1 MDNPLVQL
9 DPGLFIWTIATFV
22 VLLILLTLFAW
33 RPLLQALEARQE
45 GIRKSLE
52 DAEAARNE
60 LERLNRES
68 EEILRSARVDAE
80 GIVAKS
86 RGDAEALGE
95 EMKRKARVEADAMMA
110 DAKRQI
116 AAEKNQAIVDLRN
129 QVAEL
134 SIEIA
139 SKVLGRNVSSEDNDK
154 LVEDTL
160 KRLESLS

>member
-22 VLLILLTLFAW
+22 ALLILLTVFAW

-80 GIVAKS
+80 SIVAKS

-95 EMKRKARVEADAMMA
+95 DMKRKARAEADAIMA

-116 AAEKNQAIVDLRN
+116 AAEKTQAIGELRN

-139 SKVLGRNVSSEDNDK
+139 STVLERNVSSEDNDK

-160 KRLESLS
+160 KRLETLS

>member
-9 DPGLFIWTIATFV
+9 DPGLFIWTILTFL
-22 VLLILLTLFAW
+22 VLLGLLGRFAW
-33 RPLLQALEARQE
+33 GPLLQALETRQE

-52 DAEAARNE
+52 DAEAARRE

-68 EEILRSARVDAE
+68 GAILKSARIEAE
-80 GIVAKS
+80 SIVTKS
-86 RGDAEALGE
+86 RGDAEALRE
-95 EMKRKARVEADAMMA
+95 EFKKRARAEADAMIG

-116 AAEKNQAIVDLRN
+116 ASEKAQAIGDLRN

-134 SIEIA
+134 AITIA
-139 SKVLGRNVSSEDNDK
+139 TKVLERNVSREDNDK

-160 KRLESLS
+160 KRLETLS

>member
-9 DPGLFIWTIATFV
+9 DPGLFIWTILTFL
-22 VLLILLTLFAW
+22 VLLGLLGRFAW
-33 RPLLQALEARQE
+33 GPLLQALETRQE

-52 DAEAARNE
+52 DAEAARRE

-68 EEILRSARVDAE
+68 GAILKSARIEAE
-80 GIVAKS
+80 SIVTKS
-86 RGDAEALGE
+86 RGDAEALRE
-95 EMKRKARVEADAMMA
+95 EFKKRARAEADAMIG

-116 AAEKNQAIVDLRN
+116 ASEKAQAIGDLRN

-134 SIEIA
+134 AIMIA
-139 SKVLGRNVSSEDNDK
+139 TKVLERNVSREDNDK

-160 KRLESLS
+160 KRLETLS

>member
-9 DPGLFIWTIATFV
+9 DPGLYIWTIATFV
-22 VLLILLTLFAW
+22 ILLILLTAFAW

-68 EEILRSARVDAE
+68 EEILRSSRVEAE
-80 GIVAKS
+80 GIIAKS

-95 EMKRKARVEADAMMA
+95 EMKRKARADADAMIT

-116 AAEKNQAIVDLRN
+116 AAEKTQAISDLRN

-139 SKVLGRNVSSEDNDK
+139 SKVLERNVSSEDNNK